1 MAERSEAGR
10 PAERQRAG
18 RRWGFG
24 GRSPP
29 DVTVRG
35 GARNYRVALVLVR
48 TGVPRRAR
56 RVLLAGAATGFL
68 VLIAGQ
74 PAPSVSAQS
83 PIETDPAE
91 GEELSAP
98 PTEIFLRFEE
108 PVGDAQISMG
118 CNGNPF
124 TSIEN
129 PPSVSDD
136 GLTVTAALESP
147 PPAGD
152 CTVAWST
159 TLTTGEAGA
168 DGSFA
173 FELLASPVTTPGQT
187 TEPAETTETTVP
199 DDGEEVA
206 DDDEIRDASEVSDGA
221 IWLGQVLSTFGV
233 AVLFGALVLIVAAW
247 PEGPEYLL
255 AVRFLRSVWVLA
267 LVGTFL
273 YIVALS
279 AAVRDESFGSGLN
292 PGGWLDLFD
301 AGVAGQA
308 ALARLVLVIASAWV
322 VLRPERVIDPTTQ
335 LPAIAI
341 PTLAAVTLG
350 LSRTAGDLAAL
361 GVIAGIAHALAM
373 AVWIGGLVLLARV
386 VLAGPG
392 EEDLVHAVRGFGRIS
407 GPAIVV
413 TVLSGLIQLYRLD
426 GGSLFSERHGRV
438 LLVKTVLVAL
448 MLFIGLTARQIAQT
462 RLARA
467 TDLGP
472 GMADRL
478 RRAFGTEAAIGVIV
492 IALSG
497 WLLALDPG
505 KLPEPD
511 TADYP
516 INEQF
521 VDTTSGIDLT
531 VSLRPGRVGMN
542 DVRVEVDSPETD
554 LANLRV
560 TFVPP
565 AGSEA
570 RTITLPIPLSGAGI
584 AETTPGGG
592 IPLDVA
598 GTWNLQ
604 ISATTPTGAVDT
616 AGGRFDVRAADG
628 SLPSSDIG
636 SAPTNPEVTPATT
649 PAPSTTAGG

>member
-1 MAERSEAGR
+1 MVPFRDTA
-10 PAERQRAG
+10 P
-18 RRWGFG
+18 
-24 GRSPP
+24 
-29 DVTVRG
+29 
-35 GARNYRVALVLVR
+35 NYRVSVVLVR
-48 TGVPRRAR
+48 TGVPRRALR
-56 RVLLAGAATGFL
+56 LMLAGAAAGFL
-68 VLIAGQ
+68 VLGAGQ
-74 PAPSVSAQS
+74 SAPSVGAQS

-108 PVGDAQISMG
+108 AVGDAQISMG

-136 GLTVTAALESP
+136 GLTVTAALLSP

-159 TLTTGEAGA
+159 SLPTGEAGQ

-187 TEPAETTETTVP
+187 TEPSDTTETTVP
-199 DDGEEVA
+199 ADDEDEVA
-206 DDDEIRDASEVSDGA
+206 EEDDIRDASEVSDGA

-233 AVLFGALVLIVAAW
+233 AVLFGSLVLIVAAW

-267 LVGTFL
+267 LVGTLL
-273 YIVALS
+273 YVVALS

-350 LSRTAGDLAAL
+350 LSRTAGDLAVL

-373 AVWIGGLVLLARV
+373 AVWIGGLLLLARV

-407 GPAIVV
+407 GPAIVI

-426 GGSLFSERHGRV
+426 GGSLFSERHGQV
-438 LLVKTVLVAL
+438 LLIKTVLVAL

-462 RLARA
+462 RLTRA
-467 TDLGP
+467 TELGP
-472 GMADRL
+472 AMADRL
-478 RRAFGTEAAIGVIV
+478 RRAFGTEAVIGVIV

-505 KLPEPD
+505 KLPED
-511 TADYP
+511 AGADYP

-542 DVRVEVDSPETD
+542 DVRVEVDAPESD

-565 AGSEA
+565 ANSSA
-570 RTITLPIPLSGAGI
+570 RTITLPIPLNGPGI

-636 SAPTNPEVTPATT
+636 SAPTNPAITPATT

>member
-1 MAERSEAGR
+1 M
-10 PAERQRAG
+10 
-18 RRWGFG
+18 
-24 GRSPP
+24 
-29 DVTVRG
+29 
-35 GARNYRVALVLVR
+35 
-48 TGVPRRAR
+48 
-56 RVLLAGAATGFL
+56 
-68 VLIAGQ
+68 
-74 PAPSVSAQS
+74 
-83 PIETDPAE
+83 
-91 GEELSAP
+91 
-98 PTEIFLRFEE
+98 
-108 PVGDAQISMG
+108 
-118 CNGNPF
+118 
-124 TSIEN
+124 
-129 PPSVSDD
+129 
-136 GLTVTAALESP
+136 
-147 PPAGD
+147 
-152 CTVAWST
+152 AWST
-159 TLTTGEAGA
+159 TLPTGEAGA

-233 AVLFGALVLIVAAW
+233 AVLFGSLVLIVAAW
-247 PEGPEYLL
+247 PEGPEYIL

-341 PTLAAVTLG
+341 PTLAVVTLG

-448 MLFIGLTARQIAQT
+448 DAVRRPDRPSDRPDAPGPRHRSRSGDGRPLAAGLRDRGRHRCHRHRAE
-462 RLARA
+462 RLAARARPRQAARAGRCRLPDQRAVRRHHVWHRPDRVVAPWTGRDERRAGRGRFAGDRPRRPPRHVRA
-467 TDLGP
+467 T
-472 GMADRL
+472 
-478 RRAFGTEAAIGVIV
+478 
-492 IALSG
+492 G
-497 WLLALDPG
+497 WLRSAARSRCRSRSAGRASP
-505 KLPEPD
+505 
-511 TADYP
+511 
-516 INEQF
+516 
-521 VDTTSGIDLT
+521 
-531 VSLRPGRVGMN
+531 RPR
-542 DVRVEVDSPETD
+542 
-554 LANLRV
+554 
-560 TFVPP
+560 P
-565 AGSEA
+565 AVA
-570 RTITLPIPLSGAGI
+570 
-584 AETTPGGG
+584 

-598 GTWNLQ
+598 GTWTLQ